1 MIVAIY
7 GREVSPA
14 FMPYLKIL
22 FRKTISYGTQHLIF
36 EEFAR
41 LMKHQGVI
49 LPDNTET
56 FSNWQDL
63 GGNADV
69 MLSIGGDGTFLE
81 AVSFVRDSGIPII
94 GINSGRLGFLATIS
108 REDIEPSLDALFTRK
123 YTMENR
129 TLIEMSPAAGKLREF
144 PYALNEFTVQKK
156 GTEMVSVEVKIDGK
170 HLNTYWA
177 DGLLI
182 STPTGSTAYSMSVG
196 GPIVIP
202 GSNNFILSPIAPH
215 NLTVRPIVIP
225 DDHELTVKVAERS
238 PQYWVSLDYLSEV
251 YEIHEPVVIRKAPF
265 SVRIPKLNFQD
276 YFQTLR
282 TKLMWGA
289 DRRSQQ

>member
-1 MIVAIY
+1 MTIAIY
-7 GREVSPA
+7 GREVNPG
-14 FMPYLKIL
+14 FVPYLKTI
-22 FRKTISYGTQHLIF
+22 FRKSISYQSKHLIYHD
-36 EEFAR
+36 FAR
-41 LMKHQGVI
+41 LLKDQGI
-49 LPDNTET
+49 GFPEDTET
-56 FSNWQDL
+56 FSSPEEIS
-63 GGNADV
+63 GDV
-69 MLSIGGDGTFLE
+69 DIMLSVGGDGTFLE
-81 AVSFVRDSGIPII
+81 AVSYVRDSDVPII

-108 REDIEPSLDALFTRK
+108 REEIESSLDALFRK
-123 YTMENR
+123 EYVLENR
-129 TLIEMSPAAGKLREF
+129 TLIKISPAQGLLADF

-156 GTEMVSVEVKIDGK
+156 GTEMIMVEVKIDGK

-225 DDHELTVKVAERS
+225 DDHELTIRVAERS
-238 PQYWVSLDYLSEV
+238 KQYWVSMDYLSEI
-251 YEIHEPVVIRKAPF
+251 YKDHEPITIKKAEF
-265 SVRIPKLNFQD
+265 TVQIPKLDFQD

-282 TKLMWGA
+282 SKLMWGA
-289 DRRSQQ
+289 DRRSRQ